1 MDLNIY
7 NIHFMVALFGEP
19 QKVQYQANIEK
30 GIDTSGIMTLDY
42 GSFKAIAI
50 GAKDCK
56 APLVNTIQ
64 GTEGCIIIHSPL
76 SQMFEYTISYNNGE
90 NETKHFDN
98 AHRLTYEFKE
108 FIKMIKEKNYQKQQ
122 EILNLSLE
130 ISKVMKKG
138 RDQQN
143 IVFDNDKGENK

>member
-1 MDLNIY
+1 MDINVY
-7 NIHFMVALFGEP
+7 NLHALIGLFGTP
-19 QKVQYQANIEK
+19 LNNQYNANIEK
-30 GIDTSGIMTLDY
+30 NIDTSGIMTLDY

-56 APLVNTIQ
+56 APLVNI
-64 GTEGCIIIHSPL
+64 

-122 EILNLSLE
+122 ELLNLSLE